1 MGTELAVEGKY
12 RRKSHQVKLHL
23 DGKLI
28 TLRGELKLAI
38 ALKDVRRAIA
48 KDGRL
53 TIKWN
58 DETIVLNV
66 GDKAERLAEKILHPP
81 SLLDKLG
88 IKPKS
93 VVSVLGLEDPSFLKD
108 LRRRTDSVADG
119 SLEPKSDVV
128 IVLAAK
134 QSDLQRLKT
143 LRRSLQSNG
152 AIWVLWKKGLKGP
165 QDVKESAV
173 FAAGKAHGLV
183 DVKVAAFSDELS
195 ALKFVI
201 PVAERV
207 G

>member
-1 MGTELAVEGKY
+1 MGTELAVEAKY
-12 RRKSHQVKLHL
+12 KRESHQVKLHL
-23 DGKLI
+23 DGKL
-28 TLRGELKLAI
+28 LSVRGDLKLTI
-38 ALKDVRRAIA
+38 PLKEIRQAVA
-48 KDGRL
+48 KDGQL

-58 DETIVLNV
+58 SETIVLGV
-66 GDKAERLAEKILHPP
+66 GDKAERLVDKILHPP

-88 IKPKS
+88 IKPKLA
-93 VVSVLGLEDPSFLKD
+93 VSVLGLDDPSFLKE
-108 LRRRTDSVADG
+108 LRQRTDSVSEG
-119 SLEPKSDVV
+119 SVKPKSDVV

-134 QSDLQRLKT
+134 HSDLQRLKT

-152 AIWVLWKKGLKGP
+152 MIWVLWKKGQKGP
-165 QDVKESAV
+165 QDVKESDV

>member
-1 MGTELAVEGKY
+1 MGTELAVEAKY
-12 RRKSHQVKLHL
+12 RRKSDQVKLHL
-23 DGKLI
+23 DGKTL

-38 ALKDVRRAIA
+38 PLKEVRQAVA
-48 KDGRL
+48 KDGQL
-53 TIKWN
+53 TIMWN
-58 DETIVLNV
+58 DETIVLSV
-66 GDKAERLAEKILHPP
+66 GDQAARLADKILHPP

-93 VVSVLGLEDPSFLKD
+93 VVSVMGLDDPSFIKE
-108 LRRRTDSVADG
+108 LRQRTDSVSEG
-119 SLEPKSDVV
+119 SVKPKSDVV
-128 IVLAAK
+128 IVRAARH
-134 QSDLQRLKT
+134 SDLQRLKT

-152 AIWVLWKKGLKGP
+152 AIWVLWKKGLKAP
-165 QDVKESAV
+165 KDVKESDV

-183 DVKVAAFSDELS
+183 DVKVAAFSEELS